1 MISEIFMLIA
11 LIAFVISSYKRTI
24 WGVAIIVAL
33 LPTYLWRVTLFNLPS
48 TFLELMIISLFVIW
62 LLKGKRIT
70 KINFSLSKKAYNV
83 LPVKWRYLLVTWL
96 LVSILALVINFTYT
110 SLGLWRAYWLE
121 PIMFFLVFI
130 YSVKSRQDIINII
143 KALGVLVIWL
153 LITTMYQN
161 FSDWNFIAAY
171 NPPNIKRLTGVF
183 SYPNALALLVAPI
196 TALFFGL
203 WAYSKNKLKEI
214 IYLIAFIAGLILALL
229 SRSDGAILA
238 LGLSI
243 LLWLILAKKIRKIGI
258 PLVIMTLIA
267 IVILPTEKI
276 ESALTTNINP
286 KLDLQSSSVDIRLNQ
301 WQETTDMLQDNLIFG
316 LGIDGYQ
323 DGLLAYH
330 QYQWLEIYLYPHN
343 IFLNFWTEL
352 GLAGLIVFLLIL
364 ISIIYLLKRLFAN
377 RSVWAWPLSM
387 MWLTWFI
394 HGLVDVPYFKND
406 LSVLFFIMLG
416 LTLVVQQDKK
426 IK

>member
-1 MISEIFMLIA
+1 
-11 LIAFVISSYKRTI
+11 
-24 WGVAIIVAL
+24 
-33 LPTYLWRVTLFNLPS
+33 
-48 TFLELMIISLFVIW
+48 
-62 LLKGKRIT
+62 
-70 KINFSLSKKAYNV
+70 
-83 LPVKWRYLLVTWL
+83 
-96 LVSILALVINFTYT
+96 
-110 SLGLWRAYWLE
+110 
-121 PIMFFLVFI
+121 
-130 YSVKSRQDIINII
+130 
-143 KALGVLVIWL
+143 
-153 LITTMYQN
+153 
-161 FSDWNFIAAY
+161 
-171 NPPNIKRLTGVF
+171 
-183 SYPNALALLVAPI
+183 
-196 TALFFGL
+196 
-203 WAYSKNKLKEI
+203 
-214 IYLIAFIAGLILALL
+214 
-229 SRSDGAILA
+229 
-238 LGLSI
+238 LSI

>member
-1 MISEIFMLIA
+1 MLIA